1 MRGFL
6 LGSVV
11 GSLLVAGSLVGAASA
26 NGHWLGGGY
35 GEGFSVFVPAIG
47 TGCFG
52 ETFPVLM
59 LVPEGGTGA
68 AAGYGS
74 AAPADDL
81 PATMPPADD
90 KAADDSGDKLLQLTS
105 RSAGRTKVSRGEAK
119 AIDRRGLTA
128 SDAEPMFWKGCR
140 MYWDGQH
147 AEALARF
154 EAATQLHDQDARFW
168 YFRSLAESALG
179 QARRAEASA
188 KQAAELHLRGLPSQ
202 DTIRQA
208 LERVQGEPRARLR
221 QALEAQ
227 RAAR

>member
-1 MRGFL
+1 MRGFVF
-6 LGSVV
+6 GGIV
-11 GSLLVAGSLVGAASA
+11 GSLLVAGSLVGAVSA
-26 NGHWLGGGY
+26 NGY

-68 AAGYGS
+68 AEGYGS
-74 AAPADDL
+74 AAPADGL
-81 PATMPPADD
+81 PATMPPADE
-90 KAADDSGDKLLQLTS
+90 KATDDSGDKLLQLTS
-105 RSAGRTKVSRGEAK
+105 RSAIRTKVSRGEAK
-119 AIDRRGLTA
+119 AIDLRGLTA

-140 MYWDGQH
+140 MYWDGQY

-154 EAATQLHDQDARFW
+154 EAATRLQGQDARFW

-179 QARRAEASA
+179 QAKTAEASA
-188 KQAAELHLRGLPSQ
+188 KQGAELQMRGLPSQ